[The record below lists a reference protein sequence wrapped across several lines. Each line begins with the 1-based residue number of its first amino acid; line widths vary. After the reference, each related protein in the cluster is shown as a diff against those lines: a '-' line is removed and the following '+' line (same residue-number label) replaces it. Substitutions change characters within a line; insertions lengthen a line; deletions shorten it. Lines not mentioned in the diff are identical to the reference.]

1 MKHVKHLPRKY
12 RHRQKSWIV
21 GDIFEKLMRKFDRL
35 FRSQDKKSF
44 LINNYPAHP
53 NVENLTNVNLI
64 ILQLNASRFLEDM
77 GYGVTRS
84 LKAYHRR
91 GIVL

>member
-1 MKHVKHLPRKY
+1 
-12 RHRQKSWIV
+12 
-21 GDIFEKLMRKFDRL
+21 MRKFDRL